1 MATDYQ
7 FDMSPQ
13 ASTRSEASALPIPVS
28 LPSSLPASLN
38 TDSLRQLVHDFYAD
52 VIAHELLGPVF
63 QKELGSRWDTHLDRM
78 VDFWSTVMLGTRTF
92 RGNLVQR
99 HMQLQDVSP
108 AHFNAWIQLWT
119 HHTHERFDSNTIY
132 KLRRV
137 AHDIGRQ
144 LFTSYFEEQR
154 ASHAR

>member
-1 MATDYQ
+1 
-7 FDMSPQ
+7 
-13 ASTRSEASALPIPVS
+13 
-28 LPSSLPASLN
+28 
-38 TDSLRQLVHDFYAD
+38 
-52 VIAHELLGPVF
+52 
-63 QKELGSRWDTHLDRM
+63 M
-78 VDFWSTVMLGTRTF
+78 VDFWSTVMLGTRSF

-119 HHTHERFDSNTIY
+119 QHTHERFDNNTIY